1 MRPILFFLMLAC
13 ACASSPPPAPVATL
27 SQPPPVQPSPPLP
40 LFEQHWDMPDLFQAL
55 NTQRRVYGA
64 APLRIDRGLCAVAE
78 RAQAEYRHLGRG
90 AEQRVLGLLNQDL
103 QGFGLSFE
111 KTIAAVVVVEEVR
124 DAPRLLSAALDPNM
138 AYAGLVVGPAP
149 PPVGP
154 RGGYSVVLALG
165 R

>member
-1 MRPILFFLMLAC
+1 MRPIMFLLLLAC
-13 ACASSPPPAPVATL
+13 ACASTPPPAPVATPA
-27 SQPPPVQPSPPLP
+27 QPPPQPLSLPPLIDP
-40 LFEQHWDMPDLFQAL
+40 PWDMPDLFRAL
-55 NTQRRVYGA
+55 NAQRSAAGA

-78 RAQAEYRHLGRG
+78 RAQSEYQQLGRG

-111 KTIAAVVVVEEVR
+111 RTLAAVVVVEEVR
-124 DAPRLLSAALDPNM
+124 EAPTLLSAALDPSM

-165 R
+165 Q